1 MEMEYFKKTE
11 VIRCYRERKEDRCAE
26 CRLAQA
32 VRKLPNGSDENMEA
46 LVREVLDPVRRK
58 IGKPIV
64 VNSGFRCPLHNKAVG
79 GATSSQHVKGEAAD
93 IALEPRNYEST
104 EKLAEA
110 IMNGGKWD
118 QLILYP
124 TFVHVSYKRNGGNRR
139 QILRKTATG
148 YEKVEVKELR

>member
-1 MEMEYFKKTE
+1 MTHFKRE
-11 VIRCYRERKEDRCAE
+11 ELARCFRENGSRCRE
-26 CRLAQA
+26 CPLRQPAD
-32 VRKLPNGSDENMEA
+32 KLPDGVEGNLEA
-46 LVREVLDPVRRK
+46 LVVNVLEPARLRL
-58 IGKPIV
+58 GKPIV
-64 VNSGFRCPLHNKAVG
+64 VNSGYRCPKHNKTVG
-79 GATSSQHVKGEAAD
+79 GVSSSQHLRGEAAD